1 MDETGGALMNTPTPG
16 PWHWVR
22 YEGGTYACL
31 EAADGTDVIRR
42 VRDDAGFMDIGVP
55 NSADAALLARAW
67 TLPAL
72 LAAAEAVIRE
82 ATDHDAEEIDGM
94 SLVSWLVLGELQAA
108 IAQARGE

>member
-1 MDETGGALMNTPTPG
+1 MNTPTPG

-55 NSADAALLARAW
+55 NSADAALIASA
-67 TLPAL
+67 PAL
-72 LAAAEAVIRE
+72 LAAAEQTLHA
-82 ATDHDAEEIDGM
+82 
-94 SLVSWLVLGELQAA
+94 LGPFSHPQAQRARRALRAA
-108 IAQARGE
+108 IAQPRGEPS